1 MSRTHKAPRRGDW
14 WNHESTSV
22 KRMCRRL
29 FRTRSRQA
37 IREGRFDLM
46 PIRKGTEGWITW

>member
-1 MSRTHKAPRRGDW
+1 MSRTHKAPHRRDW
-14 WNHESTSV
+14 WNRESTSV

-29 FRTRSRQA
+29 FRAKSRQA

-46 PIRKGTEGWITW
+46 PVMKGTEGWITW